1 MTAAEKIKALQK
13 VMNRQGIDIYYI
25 PTNDFHGSEYVDD
38 YFKCREY
45 LSGFTGSAGTLIVL
59 QDEAGLWTDGR
70 YFLQAETQL
79 AGSGIALYRMQEDG
93 VPTVLEFLEQKL
105 SQGSCLGFDGR
116 IVDTI
121 FAKKLAEIAASRG
134 ASVTSNVDL
143 VDAVWLDRPALS
155 MKPVFSLDIKYAGV
169 ERGEKFRQICEWMQK
184 QKADMLLIS
193 SLDDIAWLLNIRGG
207 DIHCSPVVMSYL
219 VITPS
224 ERILFARKAA
234 FEESLVQQLAL
245 DSVTLR
251 EYDQVYQYLADV
263 AEGSTIAIDLR
274 VANYALFQAVPGGAK
289 ILDVVTPTRS
299 MKAKKNPVEIANE
312 RAAHVK
318 DGVALVRFIYWLK
331 QNIGKMPL
339 TEIRVAKK
347 LEEFRSDMEHYMGS
361 SFDPIAAYGEHGAIV
376 HYSAT
381 PETDASVQA
390 DNFLLLD
397 TGGHYLEG
405 TTDVTRTIL
414 LGNHAT
420 AQQKQYYTAVLRGN
434 LRLGAAKFKY
444 GCSGVALDYL
454 AREPLWEMGCD
465 YNHGTGHGVGYFLN
479 VHEGP
484 NAIRY
489 RIVNQPGDNVVLEE
503 GMITS
508 NEPGFYL
515 EGKFGIRLEN
525 LIACKKL
532 EKTEFGQFMGF
543 ETLTMV
549 PFERAAIDPDQ
560 MTEKEKMLLNRYHE
574 QVYETIS
581 PFLNKNEEEWLMDAC
596 APID

>member
-1 MTAAEKIKALQK
+1 M
-13 VMNRQGIDIYYI
+13 
-25 PTNDFHGSEYVDD
+25 
-38 YFKCREY
+38 
-45 LSGFTGSAGTLIVL
+45 
-59 QDEAGLWTDGR
+59 
-70 YFLQAETQL
+70 
-79 AGSGIALYRMQEDG
+79 
-93 VPTVLEFLEQKL
+93 
-105 SQGSCLGFDGR
+105 
-116 IVDTI
+116 
-121 FAKKLAEIAASRG
+121 
-134 ASVTSNVDL
+134 
-143 VDAVWLDRPALS
+143 
-155 MKPVFSLDIKYAGV
+155 
-169 ERGEKFRQICEWMQK
+169 
-184 QKADMLLIS
+184 
-193 SLDDIAWLLNIRGG
+193 
-207 DIHCSPVVMSYL
+207 
-219 VITPS
+219 
-224 ERILFARKAA
+224 
-234 FEESLVQQLAL
+234 
-245 DSVTLR
+245 
-251 EYDQVYQYLADV
+251 
-263 AEGSTIAIDLR
+263 
-274 VANYALFQAVPGGAK
+274 
-289 ILDVVTPTRS
+289 
-299 MKAKKNPVEIANE
+299 
-312 RAAHVK
+312 
-318 DGVALVRFIYWLK
+318 
-331 QNIGKMPL
+331 
-339 TEIRVAKK
+339 
-347 LEEFRSDMEHYMGS
+347 
-361 SFDPIAAYGEHGAIV
+361 
-376 HYSAT
+376 
-381 PETDASVQA
+381 
-390 DNFLLLD
+390 
-397 TGGHYLEG
+397 
-405 TTDVTRTIL
+405 
-414 LGNHAT
+414 
-420 AQQKQYYTAVLRGN
+420 LRGN